1 MTEFETMEQ
10 EIEIETK
17 ENEVAVAEVEVK
29 EGWTRKEKMLCAA
42 ACTFGANIL
51 ISIGSFIYS
60 RVKIKKMLSEIEEC
74 SDETAEENE

>member
-17 ENEVAVAEVEVK
+17 ENEVAVAEVEVE
-29 EGWTRKEKMLCAA
+29 EGWTRKEKLLCAA

-60 RVKIKKMLSEIEEC
+60 RVKIKKMLCELDC
-74 SDETAEENE
+74 DENETEEDDK